1 MMKRYRD
8 LIEWTVDKGDKPDT
22 VTSRLTFLKGIAI
35 FIFFL
40 LLMRLWILQVIT
52 GEQFAKLAEEN
63 RIRAVPREAIRG
75 VIMDRKGRTLV
86 SNRPALVVSAAP
98 SVMHNKEVVN
108 RLSKL
113 LKMSPQKIVAK
124 LKEKKVDPLKP
135 RPIKIDVE
143 PEVVAYIEE
152 NQSKLPGVEVEVK
165 AVRDYP
171 FGKLAAHIVGYLGEI
186 SEREL
191 KEAQGRYDLGDVVGK
206 AGVEKSFESVL
217 RGQKGSEHF
226 EVNAAGRPVRL
237 LKNVAPM
244 PGHSLVLALDINV
257 QRSAEEALGIAI
269 KQARRQGYRQAN
281 AGAAVVLDVQNGDVL
296 ALASYPTFDPR
307 IFVGGISQKEWQRL
321 NEKKSNYPLHI
332 RATMASY
339 PPGSTFK
346 PVTAL
351 AALAEGLVQQKSS
364 FI

>member
-1 MMKRYRD
+1 
-8 LIEWTVDKGDKPDT
+8 
-22 VTSRLTFLKGIAI
+22 
-35 FIFFL
+35 
-40 LLMRLWILQVIT
+40 MRLWILQVID
-52 GEQFAKLAEEN
+52 GKQFAKLAEEN
-63 RIRAVPREAIRG
+63 RIRAVPKEAIRG

-98 SVMHNKEVVN
+98 SVMRDKKVISQ
-108 RLSKL
+108 LSKL
-113 LKMSPQKIVAK
+113 LKMSPEKIVEK
-124 LKEKKVDPLKP
+124 LREKKVDPLKP

-152 NQSKLPGVEVEVK
+152 NQSKLPGVEVEVR

-171 FGKLAAHIVGYLGEI
+171 FGRLAAHVLGYLGEI
-186 SEREL
+186 SGEEL
-191 KEAQGRYDLGDVVGK
+191 KKTEGKYDLGDVIGK

-244 PGHSLVLALDINV
+244 PGHSLILTLDINI
-257 QRSAEEALGIAI
+257 QRSAEEALSMAI
-269 KQARRQGYRQAN
+269 KQAKRQGHQQAK
-281 AGAAVVLDVQNGDVL
+281 AGAAVVMDVQNGDVL

-307 IFVGGISQKEWQRL
+307 IFVGGISQREWRRL

-332 RATMASY
+332 RATMAGY

-351 AALAEGLVQQKSS
+351 AALAEGLVKQKSS
-364 FI
+364 FT